1 MYYIVWFLWISDIC
15 QTSLCFST
23 KVQDY
28 DPYRSWAGSQY
39 GRWELPT
46 SKSKWATWVRISQIY
61 LHWSGSKSTRELRR
75 NSNAHLM
82 TEKSNGSAKVL
93 TNVFL
98 CLLTFDRDAIVE
110 NDKLRKWP
118 LFYCFCSP
126 AGSPSTTPERALWAP
141 GLPWARNTPAQDS
154 QLPGVLASRVWSLV
168 WIWSQLN
175 IMIKD
180 GSSLYYPRSSFSM
193 QYTSLQSKPYS
204 NSRYFS
210 SAGPLYHRTI
220 AIHWT
225 IGPSD
230 HWRIILTDL
239 CCRPSS
245 RNGKYTNGVAGGGG
259 GYPGIQNMAYS
270 PAYSNGVSYLQ
281 HSGIAFT
288 FLGDKH
294 FHKFTCVTHLHF

>member
-1 MYYIVWFLWISDIC
+1 MWWETYNISWIFCDHLKSSPYHHPISTVQVELVDEKAGSVYTVSFHQMILFGFSRFCVKWSQPMYYIVWFLWISDIC

-154 QLPGVLASRVWSLV
+154 QLPGAEFGHYWF
-168 WIWSQLN
+168 
-175 IMIKD
+175 
-180 GSSLYYPRSSFSM
+180 GF
-193 QYTSLQSKPYS
+193 
-204 NSRYFS
+204 
-210 SAGPLYHRTI
+210 G
-220 AIHWT
+220 
-225 IGPSD
+225 
-230 HWRIILTDL
+230 
-239 CCRPSS
+239 
-245 RNGKYTNGVAGGGG
+245 RN
-259 GYPGIQNMAYS
+259 
-270 PAYSNGVSYLQ
+270 
-281 HSGIAFT
+281 
-288 FLGDKH
+288 
-294 FHKFTCVTHLHF
+294 

>member
-1 MYYIVWFLWISDIC
+1 MAALLLFLLSSRF
-15 QTSLCFST
+15 SLDHPGTRPLS
-23 KVQDY
+23 
-28 DPYRSWAGSQY
+28 AGPSL
-39 GRWELPT
+39 GPEHPGTRL
-46 SKSKWATWVRISQIY
+46 ATPR
-61 LHWSGSKSTRELRR
+61 
-75 NSNAHLM
+75 
-82 TEKSNGSAKVL
+82 
-93 TNVFL
+93 
-98 CLLTFDRDAIVE
+98 C
-110 NDKLRKWP
+110 
-118 LFYCFCSP
+118 
-126 AGSPSTTPERALWAP
+126 
-141 GLPWARNTPAQDS
+141 
-154 QLPGVLASRVWSLV
+154 RVWSLLV

-230 HWRIILTDL
+230 HWRIILTEL

-294 FHKFTCVTHLHF
+294 FHKFTCVKHLHF